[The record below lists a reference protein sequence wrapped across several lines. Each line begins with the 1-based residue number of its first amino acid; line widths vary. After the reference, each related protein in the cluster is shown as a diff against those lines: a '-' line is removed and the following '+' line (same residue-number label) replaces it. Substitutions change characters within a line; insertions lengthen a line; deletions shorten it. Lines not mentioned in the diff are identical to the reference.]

1 MVCQPARRRSVSFE
15 TYLRRTTPNETKSPG
30 PIYSVAV
37 CGERQSFEK
46 SVTLP
51 ELRFDFMPRWD
62 QSDFFI
68 APTQLNC
75 DNDLDG
81 KVIGTVERL
90 GVVIAYIKDRR
101 ALTRPV
107 TAATQ

>member
-1 MVCQPARRRSVSFE
+1 
-15 TYLRRTTPNETKSPG
+15 
-30 PIYSVAV
+30 
-37 CGERQSFEK
+37 
-46 SVTLP
+46 
-51 ELRFDFMPRWD
+51 MPRWD

-68 APTQLNC
+68 APTQMNC

-81 KVIGTVERL
+81 KVVGTVERL